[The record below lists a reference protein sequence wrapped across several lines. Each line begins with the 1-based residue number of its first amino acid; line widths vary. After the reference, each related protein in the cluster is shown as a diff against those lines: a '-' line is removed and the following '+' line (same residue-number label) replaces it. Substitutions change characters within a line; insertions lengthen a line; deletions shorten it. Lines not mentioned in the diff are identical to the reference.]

1 MVNSQNF
8 DFELLK
14 ANLKKLLHSFSFKGG
29 PQTDVWFNFNALQK
43 FEKKLWDLQF
53 TTLYEDLSPKLNSGC
68 IEIYPKDESVIE
80 FVRKNQDALDFFEN
94 FYFGYRHPFS
104 FHRLLYG
111 DQVKDKPNQYA
122 FSIMDYLKS
131 ELRSDE
137 QSSWKINGM
146 LNPATINIVASAVEA
161 AKYGHHDDENLLIEF
176 LFHLNL
182 ALVLLPQ
189 DSSKKEY
196 IPIEERLFIINPEQ
210 KLISKSKLYRSASN
224 SRTKLLVTHVVSEK
238 KEVVQDEKEIKRSIA
253 SEVKREEDELKRVAQ
268 SLANIFD
275 H

>member
-80 FVRKNQDALDFFEN
+80 FVRKNQDASDFFEN

-111 DQVKDKPNQYA
+111 DRVKTNLTNML
-122 FSIMDYLKS
+122 FLMDYLKS

-146 LNPATINIVASAVEA
+146 LNPATINIVSSAVEA
-161 AKYGHHDDENLLIEF
+161 AKYGNHDDENLLVEF

-238 KEVVQDEKEIKRSIA
+238 NEIVQDEQ
-253 SEVKREEDELKRVAQ
+253 EVKKIIALEVKTEEKYFR
-268 SLANIFD
+268 N
-275 H
+275 